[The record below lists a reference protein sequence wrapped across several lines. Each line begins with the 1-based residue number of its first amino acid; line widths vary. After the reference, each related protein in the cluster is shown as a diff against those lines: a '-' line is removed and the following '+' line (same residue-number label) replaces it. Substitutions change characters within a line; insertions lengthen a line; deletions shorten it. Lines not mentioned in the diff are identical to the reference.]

1 MAYKKPLDM
10 EGRAVLFAEY
20 MLENRTT
27 VRGTAAHFGYS
38 KSTVHKDLAVRLKN
52 ANEELYRKICDLL
65 YENLSERHIRGG
77 NATRLKYTELKN
89 DTCK

>member
-1 MAYKKPLDM
+1 MAYKKPSNM

-27 VRGTAAHFGYS
+27 VRGTASHFGYS

-52 ANEELYRKICDLL
+52 VNGELYRKISDLL

-89 DTCK
+89 DVCK